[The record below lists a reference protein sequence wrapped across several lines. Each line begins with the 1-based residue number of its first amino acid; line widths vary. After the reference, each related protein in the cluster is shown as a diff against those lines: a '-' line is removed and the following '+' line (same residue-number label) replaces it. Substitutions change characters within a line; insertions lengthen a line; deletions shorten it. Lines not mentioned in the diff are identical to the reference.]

1 MKNFFE
7 QQPQKPGKPQNSKN
21 KNEKNTL
28 KIEKEQKEFEEIK
41 ERAEKLEESY
51 KNLKS
56 EIEKIN
62 FIEEAKKFFKS
73 FSNFL
78 ENYLKISNEF
88 KKLQPQQKEKYKERV
103 EGIESSLVELIKRIN
118 AYIVSYVLTKNPEL
132 IQYLL
137 SEKLNEEKYKIKKE
151 AIIVVKVIPMLNGLF
166 GKDENYLRFFNY
178 IETFWW
184 KSNLEEIKNNLLKG
198 LFSESKGGKEKFI
211 DIETKLK
218 NTDNL
223 LNAIHEILKRYENYL
238 KEKLN
243 HPTKTKIMIHK
254 NIIKILDKKII
265 IAWLDIFEN
274 NLNQIENYLRSY
286 RFNDINT
293 EIERIQ
299 YLMDSIK
306 F

>member
-41 ERAEKLEESY
+41 ERSEKLEESY
-51 KNLKS
+51 KNLKI
-56 EIEKIN
+56 EIENIN
-62 FIEEAKKFFKS
+62 FIEEAKKFFEL
-73 FSNFL
+73 FSKL
-78 ENYLKISNEF
+78 AENYLKIFNEF

-118 AYIVSYVLTKNPEL
+118 AYIVSYILTKNPEL

-151 AIIVVKVIPMLNGLF
+151 AIIVAKVIPMLNGLF

-198 LFSESKGGKEKFI
+198 LFSEKIEKNEI
-211 DIETKLK
+211 LTDIETKIK
-218 NTDNL
+218 DIDNL
-223 LNAIHEILKRYENYL
+223 LNAIRKILKRYEIYL

-254 NIIKILDKKII
+254 NIIEILDKKFI

-274 NLNQIENYLRSY
+274 NLNQIRNYLRSY

>member
-7 QQPQKPGKPQNSKN
+7 KPQKLEKLQKS

-41 ERAEKLEESY
+41 ERSEKLEESY

-56 EIEKIN
+56 EIENIN
-62 FIEEAKKFFKS
+62 FIEEAKKFFEL
-73 FSNFL
+73 FSKL
-78 ENYLKISNEF
+78 AENYLKISNKF

-118 AYIVSYVLTKNPEL
+118 VYIVSYILTRNPEL

-198 LFSESKGGKEKFI
+198 LFSEKIEKNEI
-211 DIETKLK
+211 LTDIEIKIED
-218 NTDNL
+218 TDNL

>member
-7 QQPQKPGKPQNSKN
+7 KPQKLEKLQKS

-41 ERAEKLEESY
+41 ERSEKLEESY

-56 EIEKIN
+56 EIENIN
-62 FIEEAKKFFKS
+62 FIEEAKKFFEL
-73 FSNFL
+73 FSKL
-78 ENYLKISNEF
+78 AENYLKISNEF

-118 AYIVSYVLTKNPEL
+118 VYIVSYILTRNPEL

-151 AIIVVKVIPMLNGLF
+151 AIIVAKVIPMLNGLF

-198 LFSESKGGKEKFI
+198 LFSEKIEKNEI
-211 DIETKLK
+211 LTDIEIKIED
-218 NTDNL
+218 TDNL
-223 LNAIHEILKRYENYL
+223 LNAIHEILKRYENSL

-254 NIIKILDKKII
+254 NIIEILDKKFI
-265 IAWLDIFEN
+265 IAWLDVVEN
-274 NLNQIENYLRSY
+274 NLNQIRNYLRSY